1 MINGAPVT
9 LDVRLFVQVARLG
22 VFILAAGGC
31 GGGQAPGQ
39 EQAAGSAQPP
49 AQIRTELPVQMD
61 LMQQT
66 EFARAELATRLGVD
80 VEALRLLESVPVH
93 WADSSLGC
101 PLPDRGYTQ
110 VITPGVLI
118 RFAHGKVVY
127 EYHGGRSGKPFL
139 CEPPATIQRPA
150 AVNPPARGFDD
161 GT

>member
-1 MINGAPVT
+1 
-9 LDVRLFVQVARLG
+9 
-22 VFILAAGGC
+22 
-31 GGGQAPGQ
+31 
-39 EQAAGSAQPP
+39 
-49 AQIRTELPVQMD
+49 MD